1 METATAPSLSAE
13 LTAKRDRLLDVLRGI
28 GKTAVAFS
36 GGIDSTVVAKAAHL
50 ALGEN
55 AVAVTADSPSVPRA
69 EIADARRL
77 AEADRHSSHRRRPP
91 TEFADPDYVRN
102 DGSRCYFCKSELYGR
117 IETLLPGL
125 GVDVICSGANLDDQ
139 GDYRPGLKAA
149 AEHGVRHPLQ
159 EAGFTKADVRAL
171 ALAWGLP
178 TWDKPASPCLSSRLA
193 PGVEVTPER
202 TARVEAAEEY
212 LHGLGL
218 RECRVRL
225 HEGELARI
233 EVPATELARFADAG
247 GARRAGAAAEGT
259 GLSFRDAGPGR
270 LPLRQSEH
278 AGEPGNQTTLL
289 PQGAM
294 SQDPSRTPTPTPLPA
309 ADALDVYFL
318 EARSKLLDLAA
329 ILDRIGRG
337 GGAFAVEDDPRLEKV
352 RQALEVLHDRSGGRA
367 ERIQKIF
374 SLDYDPNWEKPQPRQ

>member
-1 METATAPSLSAE
+1 MAGVALENRRPMLYHQDMETTDLMMM
-13 LTAKRDRLLDVLRGI
+13 RDRLLDVLRGI

-50 ALGEN
+50 ALGAN
-55 AVAVTADSPSVPRA
+55 AVAVTADSASVPRA

-77 AEADRHSSHRRRPP
+77 AEAIGIRHLVVH
-91 TEFADPDYVRN
+91 TAEFADANYVRN
-102 DGSRCYFCKSELYGR
+102 DGARCYFCKSELYAR

-125 GVDVICSGANLDDQ
+125 DVDVICSGANLDDR

-193 PGVEVTPER
+193 PRVEVTPER

-225 HEGELARI
+225 HEGELARVEI
-233 EVPATELARFADAG
+233 PASELVRFAAPEVRDG
-247 GARRAGAAAEGT
+247 LVRRLRELG
-259 GLSFRDAGPGR
+259 FRFV
-270 LPLRQSEH
+270 
-278 AGEPGNQTTLL
+278 T
-289 PQGAM
+289 
-294 SQDPSRTPTPTPLPA
+294 
-309 ADALDVYFL
+309 
-318 EARSKLLDLAA
+318 LDLE
-329 ILDRIGRG
+329 G
-337 GGAFAVEDDPRLEKV
+337 F
-352 RQALEVLHDRSGGRA
+352 RSGSLNALVSLEIKRH
-367 ERIQKIF
+367 F
-374 SLDYDPNWEKPQPRQ
+374 SPTAP